1 MFENPLDLCVDV
13 DNLLNTLLR
22 YNGFYMLTVTD
33 NAALPVEAPLKTPL
47 ATYFTVIAYRHHCH
61 YLAKKTWV
69 LGLSAESRQINH
81 LVSNFSLFPL
91 TC

>member
-33 NAALPVEAPLKTPL
+33 NAALPVEAPLKNSTSYL
-47 ATYFTVIAYRHHCH
+47 FHRHCISPS
-61 YLAKKTWV
+61 L
-69 LGLSAESRQINH
+69 
-81 LVSNFSLFPL
+81 SLFSKENMG
-91 TC
+91 TRSVC